1 MAIQNNRISLGNAVF
16 TPATFQGAAF
26 TPQQEN
32 MSLLQHS
39 IDKLD
44 ERKEKTDQQ
53 TAIITKALGEV
64 QLNEKDSLWKADY
77 INKIKSKI
85 NSAAQFGDYSAALEI
100 ATRLAGEAIEDP
112 EFRGREK
119 ANIQY
124 QNWKKGLDESVLA
137 GRIDKR
143 TADRLKEENV
153 YRFVPLVD
161 DSGNTVGFRDWETV
175 GGLKGGN
182 IEQAVNKVSLE
193 ALFDQ
198 VDKIVAERKG
208 AGSRFTARDSSGK
221 ITDLYGK
228 NISTLTKKSSTYA
241 YKDKDVLQGVFD
253 ELVTR
258 HPELTAYLEQMKK
271 DDEWEIKKLEQSTND
286 PNADPNTLASD
297 KQKLKD
303 LKKGLYSENGLG
315 IKSTKDYLF
324 YRSNK
329 SISAMSYHNYF
340 NDTSI
345 QGGGTS
351 GDGPDSSNPKPKNTV
366 FGGEGKPAN
375 YKPKI
380 KPTFINNAIQF
391 VKSMLNSDD
400 TENNEN
406 NKTNNN
412 NNSK

>member
-1 MAIQNNRISLGNAVF
+1 MAIQDRKISLGTVAFN
-16 TPATFQGAAF
+16 PATFQGAVF

-39 IDKLD
+39 VDKLD

-53 TAIITKALGEV
+53 TAIIAKALGDIE
-64 QLNEKDSLWKADY
+64 LNAEDHLWKAYY

-85 NSAAQFGDYSAALEI
+85 NSAAQFGDYSTALEV
-100 ATRLAGEAIEDP
+100 ATRLAGESIVDP
-112 EFRGREK
+112 ELRGREK

-124 QNWKKGLDESVLA
+124 QTWKKSLDESVLA
-137 GRIDKR
+137 GRVDKR

-153 YRFVPLVD
+153 YRFVPLLD
-161 DSGNTVGFRDWETV
+161 NYGNTVGFRDWETV

-193 ALFDQ
+193 ALFNE

-208 AGSRFTARDSSGK
+208 SSSKFTGRDSSGS
-221 ITDLYGK
+221 IIDLYGE
-228 NISTLTKKSSTYA
+228 NVSTLTKTSSTFA

-253 ELVTR
+253 ELTTR

-271 DDEWEIKKLEQSTND
+271 DDAWEIKKLEQSIND
-286 PNADPNTLASD
+286 PNTDSNTLASD

-303 LKKGLYSENGLG
+303 LKTGLYTKNGLG

-329 SISAMSYHNYF
+329 SISAMAYHNYF
-340 NDTSI
+340 NDSSI
-345 QGGGTS
+345 QGGGS
-351 GDGPDSSNPKPKNTV
+351 DGRKPGDNNDDDANPKPGNTT
-366 FGGEGKPAN
+366 FGGSGK
-375 YKPKI
+375 
-380 KPTFINNAIQF
+380 T
-391 VKSMLNSDD
+391 
-400 TENNEN
+400 T
-406 NKTNNN
+406 NKTDALKVNFKDRAQQAVNIMLGT
-412 NNSK
+412 KQ